1 MKSLLNLSLYTNN
14 LSGLIPETIGYLTEL
29 KLLYLYDNQLS
40 GPISSEFGNLKNLND
55 LELSTQQSF
64 RYSSNNFSFGS
75 ALKSFNLH
83 GNKLEGK
90 IPRSLENCQR
100 LEVLDLGDNLLN
112 DTSPMWLGTLPE
124 LRVLSLRLNKLHG
137 QIRTSGSEYIFLELR
152 ILDLSC
158 NDFSKNL
165 PTILF
170 QYLKA
175 MRTTDQ
181 TSKEP
186 RYLGDSYYHD
196 SVMVSSKG
204 LELELRR
211 ILTIYTTIDLSN
223 NKFEGY
229 IPSIMGDLIAL
240 RVLNLS
246 HNALQGNHLVGEIPP
261 QFASLTSLEVLNL
274 SYNHLEG
281 CIPQGNQ
288 FHTFE
293 NNSYEGNDRLRGFP
307 LSKGCGN
314 DGHDSASEKTY
325 VGSTLDEE
333 SNSEFLNGF
342 WKGALMGI
350 FFFQGK
356 RRKNSDEEL
365 NEDEEDDGCGVG
377 KLMLFEGGE
386 HLTLED
392 VLNAM
397 GQVME
402 KTSYGTIY
410 KAKLGDGGTI
420 ALRLLREGSCKD
432 GGTYL
437 TVIRQLGR
445 VRHDNLIPLRAFYQG
460 KRGEKLL
467 IYDYLPNRNNLHEL
481 FHESR
486 VGKPVLNWARRHKI
500 ALGIARGLAHL
511 HGLDTPVTHGNVR
524 SKNVLVNEFF
534 VSRLT
539 EFGLDKIMI
548 PSVANDIVSVAKAE
562 GKKPGKNGRDNVD
575 LPALVKVAVLGET
588 TLEVF
593 DMELLKGIRNPM
605 EEGLVQAL
613 RLSMG
618 CCAPVATVR
627 PLMDEVVRQLEE
639 NRPRNR
645 STLYSPA
652 ETRSG
657 SGEIGYLRSLTKLSS
672 GWNFLN
678 GSIPASLGNL
688 NNLSHLYLYENHL
701 SGSIPAEIGK
711 LVNLVEAYLQTNQLT
726 GDIPP
731 ELGNL
736 INARVFYA
744 FSNELFGPIPAE
756 IVLYLLKNNLKGKI
770 LQCLGNISGL
780 QYVMMSHN
788 NLSGELPLS
797 ICNLTSLRVLDLG
810 RNNLIGAISQCFG
823 NMSGHLE
830 VLDMQHNNLS
840 GTLPTTFTIGSA
852 LGSFNLHGNKLE
864 EKIPRSLENCQL
876 LEVLDLGDNH
886 LNDTFPMWL
895 GTLPELRV
903 LRLRLNKLHG
913 PIRTLG
919 SGNMYLELRILDVS
933 SNAFT
938 GNLPTSLF
946 QHLNAMRKIDPSK
959 KAPSDHERYRY
970 YQNSI
975 AVVTKGME
983 LEVVRILFLYTTID
997 LSNNKFEGHIP
1008 SIIDEL
1014 IALRMLNLSH
1024 NGLQGPIPQ
1033 SLGSLSSVESLDLSG
1048 NDGLRGFPLSK
1059 GCGNDSHDSV
1069 SEKTYAGSAVDEESN
1084 SEFLNDFWKA
1094 ALMGYGTGLCI
1105 GLSII
1110 YILISTGNMKWL
1122 ERTVEELGHKIM
1134 MARRK
1139 KQRTQRNYRRR
1150 NNRF

>member
-1 MKSLLNLSLYTNN
+1 MMVSKIFSLLQFFTLFTITFASTEEATALLKWKSTFKNQNNSLLASWQPSFDACNDWYGVSCVNGRMNTLNITNASVIGTLYAFPFSSLPFLEYLDFSMNNLSGTIPPEIGNLTNLVYLDLNTDQISGTIPSQIGSLVKLQILRIFDNYLNGSIPEEIGYLRSLTKLSLGWNFLNGSIPPSLGNLNNLSYLFLYNNHLFGSIPEEIGYLRSLTELALSTNSLNGFIPASLGNLNNLYLLYLYENQLSGSIPEEIGQLRSLTELALYSNSLNGSIPPSLGNLYNLFLLYLYNNHLSGSIPEEIGYLRSLTELDLSTNSLNEIGQLRSLTELSLRTNFLNGSIPASLGNLNNLTLLNLYENHLSGSIPAEIGKMKSLLNLSLYTNN

-55 LELSTQQSF
+55 LELSSNQLTVLHLSRNNLKGNILQCLAQQSF

-229 IPSIMGDLIAL
+229 IPIESLDL
-240 RVLNLS
+240 S
-246 HNALQGNHLVGEIPP
+246 GNHLVGEIPP

-342 WKGALMGI
+342 WKGALMGYGTGLCI
-350 FFFQGK
+350 GLSIIYILISTGNMKWLERIIEELGHKIMMARRRKQR

-562 GKKPGKNGRDNVD
+562 G
-575 LPALVKVAVLGET
+575 
-588 TLEVF
+588 
-593 DMELLKGIRNPM
+593 
-605 EEGLVQAL
+605 
-613 RLSMG
+613 
-618 CCAPVATVR
+618 
-627 PLMDEVVRQLEE
+627 
-639 NRPRNR
+639 
-645 STLYSPA
+645 Y
-652 ETRSG
+652 
-657 SGEIGYLRSLTKLSS
+657 
-672 GWNFLN
+672 
-678 GSIPASLGNL
+678 
-688 NNLSHLYLYENHL
+688 
-701 SGSIPAEIGK
+701 
-711 LVNLVEAYLQTNQLT
+711 
-726 GDIPP
+726 
-731 ELGNL
+731 
-736 INARVFYA
+736 
-744 FSNELFGPIPAE
+744 
-756 IVLYLLKNNLKGKI
+756 
-770 LQCLGNISGL
+770 
-780 QYVMMSHN
+780 
-788 NLSGELPLS
+788 
-797 ICNLTSLRVLDLG
+797 
-810 RNNLIGAISQCFG
+810 
-823 NMSGHLE
+823 
-830 VLDMQHNNLS
+830 
-840 GTLPTTFTIGSA
+840 
-852 LGSFNLHGNKLE
+852 
-864 EKIPRSLENCQL
+864 
-876 LEVLDLGDNH
+876 
-886 LNDTFPMWL
+886 
-895 GTLPELRV
+895 
-903 LRLRLNKLHG
+903 
-913 PIRTLG
+913 
-919 SGNMYLELRILDVS
+919 
-933 SNAFT
+933 
-938 GNLPTSLF
+938 
-946 QHLNAMRKIDPSK
+946 
-959 KAPSDHERYRY
+959 
-970 YQNSI
+970 
-975 AVVTKGME
+975 
-983 LEVVRILFLYTTID
+983 
-997 LSNNKFEGHIP
+997 
-1008 SIIDEL
+1008 
-1014 IALRMLNLSH
+1014 
-1024 NGLQGPIPQ
+1024 
-1033 SLGSLSSVESLDLSG
+1033 
-1048 NDGLRGFPLSK
+1048 
-1059 GCGNDSHDSV
+1059 
-1069 SEKTYAGSAVDEESN
+1069 
-1084 SEFLNDFWKA
+1084 
-1094 ALMGYGTGLCI
+1094 
-1105 GLSII
+1105 
-1110 YILISTGNMKWL
+1110 
-1122 ERTVEELGHKIM
+1122 
-1134 MARRK
+1134 
-1139 KQRTQRNYRRR
+1139 
-1150 NNRF
+1150 